1 METRPMNKGE
11 LIGAFKNNWRRRFV
25 KIFADDADAGMVFTE
40 GPSFDDDGKVIYT
53 HEPKTDF
60 ARYIGKFNGVC
71 D

>member
-1 METRPMNKGE
+1 M
-11 LIGAFKNNWRRRFV
+11 

-40 GPSFDDDGKVIYT
+40 GQSFDDDGKVIYT